1 MPFSEETTER
11 LIQQIA
17 SANTKLTL
25 IQDDIRKLPGL
36 CEDMA
41 VVKSQMLALLGN
53 GQPGR
58 ISRLEENLAANEQRS
73 HEQEQQLHSLI
84 ADQAEASAF
93 FRGKLAGVAVL
104 AGSLSGFLALICE
117 AVKLLKRIR

>member
-58 ISRLEENLAANEQRS
+58 ISRLEESLVANEQRS

-84 ADQAEASAF
+84 ADQAEA
-93 FRGKLAGVAVL
+93 K
-104 AGSLSGFLALICE
+104 
-117 AVKLLKRIR
+117 